1 MPDDSPAISV
11 SGYRADSKRDVSCS
25 FEHNGIKVDV
35 HMPNAIAASEANRE
49 HQEARQVLLAAA
61 EALANRLREA

>member
-11 SGYRADSKRDVSCS
+11 SGYRTDSKRDVSCS
-25 FEHNGIKVDV
+25 FEHNGITVDV

-49 HQEARQVLLAAA
+49 HADARKVLLAAA
-61 EALANRLREA
+61 EALATKLKEG